1 MKIKCPVC
9 GETLYT
15 NPFGSN
21 RTLHC
26 DHCQSDL
33 YRNAAADRPL
43 RRVFVTDFL
52 LMIGAVPMVWF
63 MYRDLKSTLFVL
75 LMLVSEWLFEMP
87 QRTFYRNGIIRYE
100 PKRLPEE

>member
-9 GETLYT
+9 GESLYT

-52 LMIGAVPMVWF
+52 LMWLRSGMNETPEQVVE
-63 MYRDLKSTLFVL
+63 MYEYVARHSLISLPD
-75 LMLVSEWLFEMP
+75 EM
-87 QRTFYRNGIIRYE
+87 
-100 PKRLPEE
+100 